1 MKSIAKKIIKYR
13 NNKRFWQNTKNFQ
26 TKKKKKLAIGYA
38 NKYQSKKIKELY

>member
-26 TKKKKKLAIGYA
+26 TKKKKKLAIG
-38 NKYQSKKIKELY
+38 QKKLKNFIKL